1 MKASSSHS
9 SEGDGDNLS
18 QISNENDDQK
28 FLEEIKILEQ
38 DLQEAEMER
47 DDAVAMANEK
57 YQQMIELQKRL
68 VKPLSRLQKPY

>member
-68 VKPLSRLQKPY
+68 VKPLSLLQKPY